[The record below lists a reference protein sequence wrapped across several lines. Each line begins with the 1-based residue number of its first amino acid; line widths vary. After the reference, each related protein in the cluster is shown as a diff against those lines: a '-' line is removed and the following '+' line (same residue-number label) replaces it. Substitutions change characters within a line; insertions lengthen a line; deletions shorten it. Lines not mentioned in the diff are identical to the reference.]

1 MQNIDKIAIAVAGLV
16 LVGGF
21 AWSYLMKDQG
31 GEYSDAIDRASER
44 INESSAEQNLGS
56 QSPPDV
62 AKEVRSAYLFQ
73 GETRIPEWAFYR
85 RPARLELFSTS
96 VVLPPELSENWIA
109 SVEIVR
115 VTADRS
121 TIHKITG
128 RHCAF
133 ERAEIVSCNLE
144 MSEGS
149 EDWAKVAS
157 FSGVAS
163 GAEFTHSVDASL
175 ETGKSYRY
183 RIVTRGR
190 STSSIAF
197 SAGTDVVTSE
207 ATGAVLFP
215 TDSIW
220 RVSGAQIGKLDSNG
234 NFVPGRVTIQNSFWD
249 WDSASTK
256 RNTKIITESAQ
267 GIPGI
272 DLFGSGFILER
283 IQDTADG
290 RTVVLKDS
298 TGRRMYLKNNADPP
312 PLVPDG
318 WTNLDGD
325 PANASETASDAVAT
339 PGVVPDE
346 EKPVQPAKPRPSS
359 GGLFGGGDD

>member
-1 MQNIDKIAIAVAGLV
+1 VQNIDKIAIAVAGLV

>member
-31 GEYSDAIDRASER
+31 GEYSDAIDRASDR

-56 QSPPDV
+56 QSPPEV
-62 AKEVRSAYLFQ
+62 AREVRSAYSFQ

-96 VVLPPELSENWIA
+96 VVLPPELSESWIA

-121 TIHKITG
+121 TIHKISG

-144 MSEGS
+144 MSDGS
-149 EDWAKVAS
+149 EGWAKVAS

-215 TDSIW
+215 SDSIW
-220 RVSGAQIGKLDSNG
+220 RVSGAQIGKLDSIG
-234 NFVPGRVTIQNSFWD
+234 NFIPGRVTIQNSFWD

-267 GIPGI
+267 GVPGI
-272 DLFGSGFILER
+272 DLFGSGFRLER

-325 PANASETASDAVAT
+325 PANASEAASDAVAI
-339 PGVVPDE
+339 PEVAPDE
-346 EKPVQPAKPRPSS
+346 DKPVQPAKPRPSS

>member
-31 GEYSDAIDRASER
+31 GEYSDAIDRASDR

-56 QSPPDV
+56 QSPPEV
-62 AKEVRSAYLFQ
+62 AREVRSAYSFQ

-96 VVLPPELSENWIA
+96 VVLPPELSESWIA

-121 TIHKITG
+121 TIHKISG
-128 RHCAF
+128 RHGAF

-144 MSEGS
+144 MSDGS
-149 EDWAKVAS
+149 EGWAKVAS

-163 GAEFTHSVDASL
+163 GADFTHSVDASL

-215 TDSIW
+215 SDSIW

-234 NFVPGRVTIQNSFWD
+234 NFIPGRVTIQNSFWD

-267 GIPGI
+267 GVPGI
-272 DLFGSGFILER
+272 DLFGSGFRLER

-325 PANASETASDAVAT
+325 PANASEAASDAVAT
-339 PGVVPDE
+339 PEVAPDE

>member
-31 GEYSDAIDRASER
+31 GEYSDAIDRASDR
-44 INESSAEQNLGS
+44 ISESSAEQNLGS

-62 AKEVRSAYLFQ
+62 AGEVRNAYSFQ
-73 GETRIPEWAFYR
+73 DETRIPEWAFYR

-96 VVLPPELSENWIA
+96 VVLPPELSESWIA

-121 TIHKITG
+121 TMHKISG

-144 MSEGS
+144 MSDGS

-215 TDSIW
+215 SDSIW

-267 GIPGI
+267 GVPGI

-325 PANASETASDAVAT
+325 PANASEAASDAVVT
-339 PGVVPDE
+339 PEVAPDE